1 MIGEKLRINR
11 SALVAVDLLATYVA
25 LFLAYHLR
33 FNVEVYPIT
42 KGIPPFAPYVAL
54 FPIITLIWPVVFYFR
69 GLLQGRPQR
78 SRVEEAFAVA
88 LAVAIAAL
96 VLNAGLA
103 FYREFTYSR
112 LVLGMFVVLDVV
124 FVTVAR
130 SVFWSVMA
138 RVWSSSRHRRR
149 ALVAGAGDLG
159 RMDAEKL
166 AQHREL
172 GLDVVGFLDDDPGK
186 AKAIFAG
193 LPVLGGLEQLEQVA
207 REHQVGLL
215 YVALPLGSQHKTVG
229 LLKRAEP
236 LLLAVRVVPDLLQYY
251 ALRAGVEDLDGIP
264 VINLTQIPLAG
275 WNTLVKRVVDLLLS
289 TLALLLIWPLLL
301 LLALLVRFLD
311 GGAVFYR
318 QRRMGLDG
326 KPFTILKFRTMIP
339 NAEEDTGPRFA
350 VPNDPRTTRVG
361 TWLRRTSLDELPQLI
376 NVLRGEMSLVGP
388 RPERP
393 EFVERFRQRYPEYMS
408 RHRVRAGI
416 TGWAQVH
423 DLRGQTSIRRRIAY
437 DLYYIDNWSL
447 ALDFKIMWLTMLRFW
462 RHHHAY

>member
-11 SALVAVDLLATYVA
+11 TGLVAVDLATTYLA

-42 KGIPPFAPYVAL
+42 KGVPPFAPYLAL
-54 FPIITLIWPVVFYFR
+54 FPIIALIWPVVFYFR

-78 SRVEEAFAVA
+78 SRVEEAFAVVI
-88 LAVAIAAL
+88 AVMVAML
-96 VLNAGLA
+96 VLAAGLA

-112 LVLGMFVVLDVV
+112 LALGFFALLDVV
-124 FVTVAR
+124 FVTAGR
-130 SVFWSVMA
+130 LAFWSVMA
-138 RVWSSSRHRRR
+138 RVWASPRHRRR
-149 ALVAGAGDLG
+149 ALVAGAGQLG
-159 RMDAEKL
+159 RMVAAKL

-186 AKAIFAG
+186 AGARFED
-193 LPVLGGLEQLEQVA
+193 LPVLGTLEQIEEVVQA
-207 REHQVGLL
+207 HGVGLL
-215 YVALPLGSQHKTVG
+215 YVALPLGAQHKTIR
-229 LLKRAEP
+229 LLKHAEP
-236 LLLAVRVVPDLLQYY
+236 LLLAVRVVPDLLQYF

-264 VINLTQIPLAG
+264 VVNLTQIPLAG
-275 WNTLVKRVVDLLLS
+275 WNTLVKRVMDLLLGS
-289 TLALLLIWPLLL
+289 LALVLLLPLLGAVA
-301 LLALLVRFLD
+301 LAVWLEDR
-311 GGAVFYR
+311 GAVFYR
-318 QRRMGLDG
+318 QLRMGLDG
-326 KPFTILKFRTMIP
+326 KPFRIVKFRTMIP
-339 NAEEDTGPRFA
+339 DAEAETGPRFA
-350 VPNDPRTTRVG
+350 IPNDPRTTRVG
-361 TWLRRTSLDELPQLI
+361 NWLRRLSIDELPQLL
-376 NVLRGEMSLVGP
+376 NVVRGDMSLVGP

-393 EFVERFRQRYPEYMS
+393 EFVARFRERYPEYMS

-423 DLRGQTSIRRRIAY
+423 DLRGQSSIRKRIAF

>member
-11 SALVAVDLLATYVA
+11 SGLVAVDLVATYLA

-33 FNVEVYPIT
+33 FNVEVYPVT
-42 KGIPPFAPYVAL
+42 KGIPPFEPYVAL

-78 SRVEEAFAVA
+78 SRVEEAFAVTVGV
-88 LAVAIAAL
+88 AVAML

-112 LVLGMFVVLDVV
+112 LVLAIFAVLDVI
-124 FVTVAR
+124 FVVIAR
-130 SVFWSVMA
+130 TLYWSVMA
-138 RVWSSSRHRRR
+138 RIWASSRHRRR
-149 ALVAGAGDLG
+149 ALVAGAGELG
-159 RMDAEKL
+159 RMVAEKL
-166 AQHREL
+166 VEHREL

-186 AKAIFAG
+186 ANARFAG
-193 LPVLGGLEQLEQVA
+193 LPVLGTLERLEDVA
-207 REHQVGLL
+207 RAHKVDLL
-215 YVALPLGSQHKTVG
+215 YIALPMGSQHKTVRV
-229 LLKRAEP
+229 LKSAEP

-275 WNTLVKRVVDLLLS
+275 WNTLLKRVMDLLLS
-289 TLALLLIWPLLL
+289 TLASLVLWPLMVVIA
-301 LLALLVRFLD
+301 ALVFLED
-311 GGAVFYR
+311 RGPVFYR
-318 QRRMGLDG
+318 QLRMGLDG
-326 KPFTILKFRTMIP
+326 KPFRIIKFRTMIP
-339 NAEEDTGPRFA
+339 NAEESTGPRFA
-350 VPNDPRTTRVG
+350 IPNDPRTTRTG
-361 TWLRRTSLDELPQLI
+361 IWLRRTSLDELPQLL
-376 NVLRGEMSLVGP
+376 NVVRGDMSLVGP

-393 EFVERFRQRYPEYMS
+393 EFVERFRQRFPEYMS

-423 DLRGQTSIRRRIAY
+423 DLRGQTSIRKRIAY

-447 ALDFKIMWLTMLRFW
+447 ALDVKIMWLTMVRVLRH
-462 RHHHAY
+462 RHAY

>member
-11 SALVAVDLLATYVA
+11 SGLVAVDLVATYLA

-33 FNVEVYPIT
+33 FNVEVYPVT
-42 KGIPPFAPYVAL
+42 KGIPPFEPYVAL

-78 SRVEEAFAVA
+78 SRVEEAFAVTVGV
-88 LAVAIAAL
+88 AVAML

-112 LVLGMFVVLDVV
+112 LVLAIFAVLDVI
-124 FVTVAR
+124 FVVIAR
-130 SVFWSVMA
+130 TLYWSVMA
-138 RVWSSSRHRRR
+138 RIWASSRHRRR
-149 ALVAGAGDLG
+149 ALVAGAGELG
-159 RMDAEKL
+159 RMVAEKL
-166 AQHREL
+166 VEHREL

-186 AKAIFAG
+186 ANARFAG
-193 LPVLGGLEQLEQVA
+193 LPVLGTLERLEDVA
-207 REHQVGLL
+207 RAHKVDLL
-215 YVALPLGSQHKTVG
+215 YIALPMGSQHKTVRV
-229 LLKRAEP
+229 LKSAEP

-275 WNTLVKRVVDLLLS
+275 WNTLLKRVMDLLLS
-289 TLALLLIWPLLL
+289 TLASLVLWPLMVVIA
-301 LLALLVRFLD
+301 ALVFLED
-311 GGAVFYR
+311 RGPVFYR
-318 QRRMGLDG
+318 QLRMGLDG
-326 KPFTILKFRTMIP
+326 KPFRIIKFRTMIP
-339 NAEEDTGPRFA
+339 NAEESTGPRFA
-350 VPNDPRTTRVG
+350 IPNDPRTTRTG
-361 TWLRRTSLDELPQLI
+361 IWLRRTSLDELPQLL
-376 NVLRGEMSLVGP
+376 NVVRGDMSLVGP

-393 EFVERFRQRYPEYMS
+393 EFVERFRQRFPEYMS

-423 DLRGQTSIRRRIAY
+423 DLRGQTSIRKRIAY

-447 ALDFKIMWLTMLRFW
+447 ALDVKIMWLTMVRFL
-462 RHHHAY
+462 HHRHAY